1 MATIKDVARL
11 AGVSVATVSRVIN
24 NSPKASEA
32 SRQSVGAAM
41 ETLNYHP
48 NANARA
54 LAQQSTETVGL
65 VVGDVSDPFFGA
77 MVKAVEQVAYR
88 TGNFLLIGNGYHN
101 VQKERQAIEQLIRHR
116 CAALVVHAKMI
127 PDEELAGLMKQI
139 PGMVLINRILP
150 GYETRCVALDDRY
163 GAWLATRHL
172 IQQGHTRIGYLCS
185 NHHISD
191 AEDRLQGYYAALE
204 ESGLPCNDR
213 LVAFAEPDESG
224 GELAMTELLGRGRH
238 FSAVACYN
246 DSMAAGAMGV
256 LNDNGIDVPR
266 EISLIGFD
274 DVLISRYV
282 RPRLTTVRYPIVT
295 MATQAAEL
303 ALALAEHRPARR
315 SPTCSARRWCAVTR
329 WSPRWKAISHSDRD
343 ARRWPGNPA
352 PRRCSASRSVHRNP
366 GRRSRDRAPES
377 PRGGHNRSHAAAVF
391 RPAPDRGDGRDV
403 QRRQPGKQ
411 ILAADQVAAPEAN
424 RAEQLLAF
432 HGNKGQ
438 WQRLRR
444 LAMLH
449 NAGEKLPR
457 QRLAA
462 KGVPQPVGYL
472 RGVLRR
478 SVQRQDRHTSFP

>member
-77 MVKAVEQVAYR
+77 MVKAVEQVAYN

-101 VQKERQAIEQLIRHR
+101 LHKERQAIEQLIRHR
-116 CAALVVHAKMI
+116 CAALGAHAKMI
-127 PDEELAGLMKQI
+127 PDDELASLMQQI

-150 GYETRCVALDDRY
+150 GFEQRCVALDDRY

-185 NHHISD
+185 NHAISD
-191 AEDRLQGYYAALE
+191 AEDRLQGYWAALK
-204 ESGLPCNDR
+204 ESDLPCNDR
-213 LVAFAEPDESG
+213 LVTFAEPDESG
-224 GELAMTELLGRGRH
+224 GEQAITELLGRGRN

-303 ALALAEHRPARR
+303 ALALAEHRPPPEITHLF
-315 SPTCSARRWCAVTR
+315 SPTLVRR
-329 WSPRWKAISHSDRD
+329 HSVI
-343 ARRWPGNPA
+343 A
-352 PRRCSASRSVHRNP
+352 PLDSDKS
-366 GRRSRDRAPES
+366 
-377 PRGGHNRSHAAAVF
+377 
-391 RPAPDRGDGRDV
+391 
-403 QRRQPGKQ
+403 
-411 ILAADQVAAPEAN
+411 
-424 RAEQLLAF
+424 
-432 HGNKGQ
+432 
-438 WQRLRR
+438 
-444 LAMLH
+444 
-449 NAGEKLPR
+449 
-457 QRLAA
+457 
-462 KGVPQPVGYL
+462 
-472 RGVLRR
+472 
-478 SVQRQDRHTSFP
+478 